1 MRLRGA
7 RLAYCNETGEGRHLD
22 TNLVKQLTGND
33 TITARP
39 LHGDFISFSPSH
51 CLAMTGN
58 HRPIVRETGE
68 GVWRRLLLIG
78 WPVTIPEER
87 RDPELLTKLKTEGA
101 GVLNWALAGLAD
113 YLSNAKRLRIP
124 ISVSESTA
132 GYRSE
137 QDIVGGW
144 LEEDMVLIT
153 DASIETKRAFEDYK
167 TWAQDNGHRPMSK
180 NSLTRKLEER
190 GIARGGRGR
199 SFYIGIKR
207 REGEAFQAL
216 RSS

>member
-1 MRLRGA
+1 
-7 RLAYCNETGEGRHLD
+7 
-22 TNLVKQLTGND
+22 
-33 TITARP
+33 
-39 LHGDFISFSPSH
+39 
-51 CLAMTGN
+51 MTGN

-87 RDPELLTKLKTEGA
+87 RDPDLLSKLKTEGA

-113 YLSNAKRLRIP
+113 YLSNANRLRIP
-124 ISVSESTA
+124 ISVCESTA

-144 LEEDMVLIT
+144 LEEEMALVA
-153 DASIETKRAFEDYK
+153 DARIETKLAFEGYK
-167 TWAQDNGHRPMSK
+167 NWAHENGHRPMSK

-190 GIARGGRGR
+190 GIARGGRGQ
-199 SFYIGIKR
+199 SFYLGIKR
-207 REGEAFQAL
+207 RDYEAFQQL
-216 RSS
+216 RPS